1 MLIRLGRNG
10 DQHIHSGVVM
20 PGNAA
25 GKLQHPD
32 AGAGNGVAAFR
43 CAVGDGNAV
52 TKDGGGLLLP
62 GQHARVVVG
71 SGPACIL
78 QFLAGLVQ
86 GILPVGCSAAQAD
99 IIGC

>member
-1 MLIRLGRNG
+1 
-10 DQHIHSGVVM
+10 M

-25 GKLQHPD
+25 WKLQHPD
-32 AGAGNGVAAFR
+32 ACAGNRVAAFG

-71 SGPACIL
+71 SGPACVL

-86 GILPVGCSAAQAD
+86 GILPVDCFAAQAD